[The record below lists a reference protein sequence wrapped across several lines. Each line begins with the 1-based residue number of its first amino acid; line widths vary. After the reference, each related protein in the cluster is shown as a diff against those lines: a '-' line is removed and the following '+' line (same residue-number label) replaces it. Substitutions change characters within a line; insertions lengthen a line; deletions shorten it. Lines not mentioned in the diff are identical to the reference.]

1 MHATRGICRGLLIAA
16 VAALAGATVPARAQ
30 TGGFD
35 LQRNVEYGK
44 HDGVSLLGDLY
55 TPSAPGKYPAIV
67 AVHGAGWQGGSKSS

>member
-1 MHATRGICRGLLIAA
+1 MSHMRRIYRGLVVAA
-16 VAALAGATVPARAQ
+16 VAAFVGLGQPARAQ
-30 TGGFD
+30 SGGFD